1 MFMATPGR
9 FELPTCCFGG
19 NRSIHLSYGV
29 VELAKASTTDGATRR
44 MMLQPIFLV

>member
-1 MFMATPGR
+1 MNSMATPGR

-29 VELAKASTTDGATRR
+29 AEFPQNAYVSSREEFQAKRQS
-44 MMLQPIFLV
+44 I